1 MGTAP
6 VCHVLA
12 LSRRG
17 AAMAKLATNP
27 CSSSRYDALVSEF
40 GFGSGFASASASF
53 APARVA
59 AMRGPLCA
67 RPLSTLPSVFRPQ
80 SISSWHRPTANSS
93 TYFKTAAARCISST
107 RACQNKSPGEDRTVV
122 QHSASGSDAIAKDA
136 TQAAPRAGSSSTLVD
151 GNGKPTKTESPS
163 DNALAAEQHVLN
175 SSLDKG
181 AKAGRLN
188 LRARLTKEKD
198 DTRKWSTLKEVWRL
212 LRIARRETWPL
223 MGAVSLLLVSSAVTI
238 SVPLTIGKVMNL
250 ATSEAAETTIF
261 GLTLYQF
268 FPALALVFTL
278 GAAANFGRIVLLR
291 VIGERVVSRLRTQLY
306 RRTLAQEGEFFDAN
320 KVGDLTSRFIADTI
334 IVGKSITQNVSDG
347 LRSMISCV
355 ASFIAMAWIS
365 PSLVLTIFLAAP
377 FIGAGTI
384 IYSRVARRLATQS
397 QKALGSLNKIG
408 NERLD
413 SIRTVQAFAGESREV
428 GRYNK
433 QVRKLFNIGKTQAL
447 TDARF
452 FALNGWL
459 GNMIVIGLLWHGG
472 SLVRD
477 GILTLG
483 DLTTFMMYAVYAG
496 TSVIG
501 VTSFLSELMKGVG
514 AATRLFELEDRK
526 PAIPPTL
533 GVPVDSAKGNIE
545 FSNVSFAYP
554 TRPDNQIFKDM
565 NFSIPGGSNV
575 CIVGPSGGGKSTVA
589 SLLLRFY
596 DLDSGSI
603 RLNGIDISTMNAKS
617 LRRHIGVV
625 AQEPVLF
632 SGTIAENIAYS
643 NPRADRAAIVQAA
656 SRANCT
662 FIGKLQK
669 GLDTEV
675 GSRGTQLSG
684 GQKQRIAI
692 ARALLKNPDILIL
705 DEATSALDAES
716 EVAVNAALAQLMSGN
731 MTTISI
737 AHRLSTIKRSDII
750 IVLNNEGGV
759 AETGSYVQLSADK
772 DSAFSKLMEWQMT
785 GGENPHPPAPH
796 RLPHT
801 FNEEADSAEE
811 EFDDVEDNDE
821 DGVDDTKKEGE
832 ERRK

>member
-1 MGTAP
+1 MVSAP
-6 VCHVLA
+6 VRHVLLPSPQRSPA
-12 LSRRG
+12 I
-17 AAMAKLATNP
+17 AKLVTRPFLQARHSP
-27 CSSSRYDALVSEF
+27 FSSP
-40 GFGSGFASASASF
+40 FAQ
-53 APARVA
+53 PNVA
-59 AMRGPLCA
+59 AVSSPSYA
-67 RPLSTLPSVFRPQ
+67 QPLSTSSLTTRP
-80 SISSWHRPTANSS
+80 RPTTNGPNPADVSPLLKAITSPCLRASS
-93 TYFKTAAARCISST
+93 AARHLSITRVNQKEIRSS
-107 RACQNKSPGEDRTVV
+107 SSGGEDT
-122 QHSASGSDAIAKDA
+122 AKNA
-136 TQAAPRAGSSSTLVD
+136 TLTTSRFGGDS
-151 GNGKPTKTESPS
+151 GNGTTVPTEGAVGTSSQPENPVAIEKHTP
-163 DNALAAEQHVLN
+163 N
-175 SSLDKG
+175 SSLEKDT
-181 AKAGRLN
+181 KAGRLN

-198 DTRKWSTLKEVWRL
+198 DTRKWSTLREVWRL
-212 LRIARRETWPL
+212 LRYARRETWPL

-238 SVPLTIGKVMNL
+238 TVPLTIGKVMNL
-250 ATSEAAETTIF
+250 ATSGSAESTIF
-261 GLTLYQF
+261 GLTMYQF
-268 FPALALVFTL
+268 FPALALVFTI

-291 VIGERVVSRLRTQLY
+291 VIGERVVTRLRSLLY
-306 RRTLAQEGEFFDAN
+306 RKTLAQEGEFFDAN
-320 KVGDLTSRFIADTI
+320 KVGDLTSRFIADTT

-347 LRSMISCV
+347 LRSIISCT

-384 IYSRVARRLATQS
+384 VYSRIARRLATQS

-408 NERLD
+408 NERLE
-413 SIRTVQAFAGESREV
+413 SIRTVQAFAAESREV
-428 GRYNK
+428 GRYNT

-526 PAIPPTL
+526 PAIAPTR
-533 GVPVDSAKGNIE
+533 GVPVKSAKGTIE
-545 FSNVSFAYP
+545 FSDVSFAYP
-554 TRPDNQIFKDM
+554 TRPDNQIFKNM

-575 CIVGPSGGGKSTVA
+575 CIVGPSGGGKSTVT

-596 DLDSGSI
+596 DLDSGAI
-603 RLNGIDISTMNAKS
+603 RVNGVEIATMNAKS

-643 NPRADRAAIVQAA
+643 NPRADRADIVQAA

-662 FIGKLQK
+662 FISKLQK

-750 IVLNNEGGV
+750 IVLNNEGSV
-759 AETGSYVQLSADK
+759 AETGSYTELSADK
-772 DSAFSKLMEWQMT
+772 DSAFSKLMKWQMT
-785 GGENPHPPAPH
+785 GSENPHPPAPPH
-796 RLPHT
+796 RLSH
-801 FNEEADSAEE
+801 NVNAEAETAEE
-811 EFDDVEDNDE
+811 EYEVIDEEEVDDVEKEDE
-821 DGVDDTKKEGE
+821 Q
-832 ERRK
+832 RRK

>member
-1 MGTAP
+1 MVSAP
-6 VCHVLA
+6 VCRA
-12 LSRRG
+12 LLPPQHG
-17 AAMAKLATNP
+17 AAMANLSTRTSLLARNGQSP
-27 CSSSRYDALVSEF
+27 FSSPYTQANVATISGLSRVQQPLSPLSLAIRPPTPHERNSINSSPLLKATTSLRL
-40 GFGSGFASASASF
+40 GSGLARRFSIFRVFQKNTQNTSSA
-53 APARVA
+53 
-59 AMRGPLCA
+59 GKN
-67 RPLSTLPSVFRPQ
+67 T
-80 SISSWHRPTANSS
+80 
-93 TYFKTAAARCISST
+93 
-107 RACQNKSPGEDRTVV
+107 
-122 QHSASGSDAIAKDA
+122 AKDA
-136 TQAAPRAGSSSTLVD
+136 TLVASRS
-151 GNGKPTKTESPS
+151 GNGRIVLKENAFNTNPQPQPQLPTTTEQQAS
-163 DNALAAEQHVLN
+163 AE
-175 SSLDKG
+175 KG
-181 AKAGRLN
+181 AKAVRLN

-198 DTRKWSTLKEVWRL
+198 DTRRWSSLREVWRL

-250 ATSEAAETTIF
+250 ATSDAADTTIF
-261 GLTLYQF
+261 GLTMYQF
-268 FPALALVFTL
+268 FPALALVFTI

-306 RRTLAQEGEFFDAN
+306 RKTLAQEGEFFDAN
-320 KVGDLTSRFIADTI
+320 KVGDITSRFIADTT

-347 LRSMISCV
+347 LRAIISCT

-384 IYSRVARRLATQS
+384 VYSRIARRLATQS
-397 QKALGSLNKIG
+397 QKALGALNKIG
-408 NERLD
+408 NERLE
-413 SIRTVQAFAGESREV
+413 SIRTIQAFVGESQEV
-428 GRYNK
+428 GRYNT

-452 FALNGWL
+452 FTFNGWI

-477 GILTLG
+477 GFLTLG

-501 VTSFLSELMKGVG
+501 VSSFLSELMKGVG
-514 AATRLFELEDRK
+514 AASRLFELEDRK
-526 PAIPPTL
+526 PAISPTR
-533 GVPVDSAKGNIE
+533 GIRVESAKGLIE

-554 TRPDNQIFKDM
+554 TRPDNQIFKNM
-565 NFSIPGGSNV
+565 SFSIPQGSNV
-575 CIVGPSGGGKSTVA
+575 CIVGPSGGGKSTVT

-596 DLDSGSI
+596 NLDGGSI
-603 RLNGIDISTMNAKS
+603 RLNGVDIASMNAKS
-617 LRRHIGVV
+617 LRRRIGVV
-625 AQEPVLF
+625 SQEPVLF

-656 SRANCT
+656 QRANCN
-662 FIGKLQK
+662 FISKLQK
-669 GLDTEV
+669 GIDTEV

-716 EVAVNAALAQLMSGN
+716 ELAVNAALAHLMNGN

-750 IVLNNEGGV
+750 IVLNSEGAV
-759 AETGSYVQLSADK
+759 AETGSYAKLSADK
-772 DSAFSKLMEWQMT
+772 DSAFSKLIEWQMT
-785 GGENPHPPAPH
+785 GGENPSPPAH
-796 RLPHT
+796 QLLHSI
-801 FNEEADSAEE
+801 NEDPETVEE
-811 EFDDVEDNDE
+811 EFEEAEDIDEEEVDND
-821 DGVDDTKKEGE
+821 VKEE
-832 ERRK
+832 EKRQK

>member
-1 MGTAP
+1 MAP
-6 VCHVLA
+6 VRHA
-12 LSRRG
+12 L
-17 AAMAKLATNP
+17 LP
-27 CSSSRYDALVSEF
+27 F
-40 GFGSGFASASASF
+40 
-53 APARVA
+53 PQ
-59 AMRGPLCA
+59 RGP
-67 RPLSTLPSVFRPQ
+67 
-80 SISSWHRPTANSS
+80 
-93 TYFKTAAARCISST
+93 
-107 RACQNKSPGEDRTVV
+107 
-122 QHSASGSDAIAKDA
+122 AIAKLVA
-136 TQAAPRAGSSSTLVD
+136 HPSPFFSPFAQASVAAISSSPSYAQPSSTLSLTTRSRPTTNRPSPAGSSPLLKAITSPRCPASAARGFSVTRISQIQ
-151 GNGKPTKTESPS
+151 GSPS
-163 DNALAAEQHVLN
+163 GREDTARNATLTATRSGDVSSNGTTVPTQGVVNTSSQPENPAAVEAHTLN
-175 SSLDKG
+175 SSLEKNT
-181 AKAGRLN
+181 KAGRLN

-198 DTRKWSTLKEVWRL
+198 EARKWSTLREVWRL

-223 MGAVSLLLVSSAVTI
+223 LGAISLLLVSSAVTI

-250 ATSEAAETTIF
+250 ATSDSAETTIF
-261 GLTLYQF
+261 GLTMYQF
-268 FPALALVFTL
+268 FPALALVFTI

-291 VIGERVVSRLRTQLY
+291 VIGERVVSRLRSLLY
-306 RRTLAQEGEFFDAN
+306 RKTLAQEGEFFDAN
-320 KVGDLTSRFIADTI
+320 KVGDLTSRFIADTT

-347 LRSMISCV
+347 LRSIISCT

-384 IYSRVARRLATQS
+384 VYSRIARRLATQS

-408 NERLD
+408 NERLE
-413 SIRTVQAFAGESREV
+413 SIRTVQAFAGESQEV
-428 GRYNK
+428 GRYNQ

-472 SLVRD
+472 SLVRE
-477 GILTLG
+477 GFLSLG

-526 PAIPPTL
+526 PAIAPTR
-533 GVPVDSAKGNIE
+533 GVPVQSAKGLIE
-545 FSNVSFAYP
+545 FSGVSFAYP
-554 TRPDNQIFKDM
+554 TRPDNQIFKNM
-565 NFSIPGGSNV
+565 SFSIPGGSNV
-575 CIVGPSGGGKSTVA
+575 CIVGPSGGGKSTVT

-603 RLNGIDISTMNAKS
+603 RVNGVDIATMNAKS

-643 NPRADRAAIVQAA
+643 DPRANRAAIVQAA

-662 FIGKLQK
+662 FISKLQK

-750 IVLNNEGGV
+750 IVLNNEGSV
-759 AETGSYVQLSADK
+759 AETGSYAELSSDK
-772 DSAFSKLMEWQMT
+772 NTAFSKLMEWQMT
-785 GGENPHPPAPH
+785 GGENPHPPALPH
-796 RLPHT
+796 RLPH
-801 FNEEADSAEE
+801 NVDAEAEAAEE
-811 EFDDVEDNDE
+811 EYEVDEEEVDDVE
-821 DGVDDTKKEGE
+821 TEGE
-832 ERRK
+832 QRRR

>member
-1 MGTAP
+1 MVSSAP
-6 VCHVLA
+6 VRHVLP
-12 LSRRG
+12 LPRRG
-17 AAMAKLATNP
+17 ASIAQQLTTCP
-27 CSSSRYDALVSEF
+27 RLQPRHSP
-40 GFGSGFASASASF
+40 FAGVTSASSPSARSF
-53 APARVA
+53 SVSSLTIQSRPTFLRPNPTDPSPFLSATTGLGLRAVA
-59 AMRGPLCA
+59 ARQFSVTRIIKKDLQNN
-67 RPLSTLPSVFRPQ
+67 ST
-80 SISSWHRPTANSS
+80 T
-93 TYFKTAAARCISST
+93 
-107 RACQNKSPGEDRTVV
+107 
-122 QHSASGSDAIAKDA
+122 KDA
-136 TQAAPRAGSSSTLVD
+136 TIVASRSNPVGDNATTVLKDAVEESTAIEKNAPGSSLEK
-151 GNGKPTKTESPS
+151 GTK
-163 DNALAAEQHVLN
+163 
-175 SSLDKG
+175 G
-181 AKAGRLN
+181 GRVN

-198 DTRKWSTLKEVWRL
+198 DARKWSTLKEVWRL

-223 MGAVSLLLVSSAVTI
+223 LGAVSLLLVSSAVTI

-250 ATSEAAETTIF
+250 ATSDTAEATIF

-278 GAAANFGRIVLLR
+278 GAAANFGRIILLR
-291 VIGERVVSRLRTQLY
+291 VIGERVVSRLRSQLY
-306 RRTLAQEGEFFDAN
+306 RKTLAQEGEFFDAN
-320 KVGDLTSRFIADTI
+320 KVGDLTSRFIADTT

-347 LRSMISCV
+347 LRSIISCT

-384 IYSRVARRLATQS
+384 FYSRVARRLATQS

-408 NERLD
+408 NERLE
-413 SIRTVQAFAGESREV
+413 SIRTVQAFAAESKEV
-428 GRYNK
+428 GRYNS

-447 TDARF
+447 MDARF

-477 GILTLG
+477 GFLTLG

-526 PAIPPTL
+526 PAIPPTR
-533 GVPVDSAKGNIE
+533 GVPIHSAKGLIE
-545 FSNVSFAYP
+545 FSDVSFAYP
-554 TRPDNQIFKDM
+554 TRPDNQIFKNM

-575 CIVGPSGGGKSTVA
+575 CIVGPSGGGKSTVT

-596 DLDSGSI
+596 DLDSGLI
-603 RLNGIDISTMNAKS
+603 RVNGMDISKVNAKS
-617 LRRHIGVV
+617 LRRRIGVV

-662 FIGKLQK
+662 FIAKLSK

-716 EVAVNAALAQLMSGN
+716 EVAVNAALARLMGGN

-750 IVLNNEGGV
+750 IVLNDKGAV
-759 AETGSYVQLSADK
+759 AETGSYTQLSADEN
-772 DSAFSKLMEWQMT
+772 SAFSKLMEWQMT
-785 GGENPHPPAPH
+785 GGENPHPHSPAPY
-796 RLPHT
+796 RPPHH
-801 FNEEADSAEE
+801 EEEPVEE
-811 EFDDVEDNDE
+811 EFDEEEVEE
-821 DGVDDTKKEGE
+821 VEKEGE
-832 ERRK
+832 KREK

>member
-1 MGTAP
+1 MMVSAP
-6 VCHVLA
+6 VRHVLPFPQC
-12 LSRRG
+12 G
-17 AAMAKLATNP
+17 AAIVKRAVRPVFQPHHTHL
-27 CSSSRYDALVSEF
+27 SSSIVQANPVVTGR
-40 GFGSGFASASASF
+40 
-53 APARVA
+53 
-59 AMRGPLCA
+59 PLCA
-67 RPLSTLPSVFRPQ
+67 RS
-80 SISSWHRPTANSS
+80 SS
-93 TYFKTAAARCISST
+93 TQPIIIQSRPASDRVNPVSPAPLAHGSVLLRVAMSPCLRAGAT
-107 RACQNKSPGEDRTVV
+107 RQFSLSRINRRD
-122 QHSASGSDAIAKDA
+122 
-136 TQAAPRAGSSSTLVD
+136 TQGSSSIGKDVAQNKTLVASVPKED
-151 GNGKPTKTESPS
+151 
-163 DNALAAEQHVLN
+163 VVN
-175 SSLDKG
+175 SSSQQEPTAVTEKHNPNTALEKG
-181 AKAGRLN
+181 TKAGRLN
-188 LRARLTKEKD
+188 LRARLSKEKD
-198 DTRKWSTLKEVWRL
+198 EARKWSTLREVWRL

-223 MGAVSLLLVSSAVTI
+223 LGAVALLLVSSAVTI

-250 ATSEAAETTIF
+250 ATSGAADTTIF
-261 GLTLYQF
+261 GLSMYQF
-268 FPALALVFTL
+268 FPALALVFTM
-278 GAAANFGRIVLLR
+278 GAAANFGRIILLR
-291 VIGERVVSRLRTQLY
+291 VIGERVVSRLRSQLY
-306 RRTLAQEGEFFDAN
+306 RKTLAQEGEFFDAN
-320 KVGDLTSRFIADTI
+320 KVGDLTSRFIADTT

-347 LRSMISCV
+347 LRSIISCT

-397 QKALGSLNKIG
+397 QKALGALNKIG

-413 SIRTVQAFAGESREV
+413 SIRTVQAFAAESREV
-428 GRYNK
+428 GRYNT

-472 SLVRD
+472 SLVRE
-477 GILTLG
+477 GFLTLG

-533 GVPVDSAKGNIE
+533 GVRVDSAKGVIE
-545 FSNVSFAYP
+545 FSDVSFAYP
-554 TRPDNQIFKDM
+554 TRPDNQIFRNM
-565 NFSIPGGSNV
+565 NFSIPSGSNV
-575 CIVGPSGGGKSTVA
+575 CIVGPSGGGKSTVT

-596 DLDSGSI
+596 DLDGGSI
-603 RLNGIDISTMNAKS
+603 RINGVDIATMNAKS

-643 NPRADRAAIVQAA
+643 NPQADRAAIVQAA

-662 FIGKLQK
+662 FIAKLQK

-750 IVLNNEGGV
+750 IVLNNEGSV
-759 AETGSYVQLSADK
+759 AETGSYAQLSADK
-772 DSAFSKLMEWQMT
+772 STAFSKLMEWQMT
-785 GGENPHPPAPH
+785 GGENPNSALPR
-796 RLPHT
+796 RLPHRVD
-801 FNEEADSAEE
+801 EETDATEE
-811 EFDDVEDNDE
+811 EFEEAEDIDQEEVGNVRKEDE
-821 DGVDDTKKEGE
+821 KE
-832 ERRK
+832 RK

>member
-1 MGTAP
+1 MVSAP
-6 VCHVLA
+6 VRHVL
-12 LSRRG
+12 LPLPQRG
-17 AAMAKLATNP
+17 AAIAKLATRP
-27 CSSSRYDALVSEF
+27 SLQASRAPFSPPF
-40 GFGSGFASASASF
+40 AQASGAARCRPSCAQSF
-53 APARVA
+53 
-59 AMRGPLCA
+59 
-67 RPLSTLPSVFRPQ
+67 
-80 SISSWHRPTANSS
+80 SISSLTTFSRPTADGRHPANSS
-93 TYFKTAAARCISST
+93 PLTAIMRPRLRSGAVSRFSITSINRKGIRGSS
-107 RACQNKSPGEDRTVV
+107 P
-122 QHSASGSDAIAKDA
+122 SGDDTAKN
-136 TQAAPRAGSSSTLVD
+136 TTLVAPRS
-151 GNGKPTKTESPS
+151 GNVGGNATAVQPEGAINASPQPKTPVAVEKHTPS
-163 DNALAAEQHVLN
+163 L
-175 SSLDKG
+175 SLEKG
-181 AKAGRLN
+181 TKAGRVN
-188 LRARLTKEKD
+188 LRARLSKEKD
-198 DTRKWSTLKEVWRL
+198 DARKWSTLKEVWRL

-223 MGAVSLLLVSSAVTI
+223 LGAVSLLLVSSAVTI
-238 SVPLTIGKVMNL
+238 SVPLTIGRVMNL
-250 ATSEAAETTIF
+250 ATTDSAETTIF
-261 GLTLYQF
+261 GLTMYQF
-268 FPALALVFTL
+268 FPALALVFTI
-278 GAAANFGRIVLLR
+278 GAAANFGRIILLR
-291 VIGERVVSRLRTQLY
+291 VIGERVVSRLRSQLY
-306 RRTLAQEGEFFDAN
+306 RKTLAQEGEFFDAN
-320 KVGDLTSRFIADTI
+320 KVGDLTSRFIADTT

-347 LRSMISCV
+347 LRSIISCT

-384 IYSRVARRLATQS
+384 VYSRVARRLATQS
-397 QKALGSLNKIG
+397 QRALGALNKIG
-408 NERLD
+408 NERLE
-413 SIRTVQAFAGESREV
+413 SIRTIQAFAGESQEV
-428 GRYNK
+428 GRYNH

-477 GILTLG
+477 GFLTLG

-501 VTSFLSELMKGVG
+501 VTSFLSELLKGVG

-526 PAIPPTL
+526 PAIAPTR
-533 GVPVDSAKGNIE
+533 GVPVQSAQGLIE
-545 FSNVSFAYP
+545 FSDVSFAYP
-554 TRPDNQIFKDM
+554 TRPDNQIFKNM
-565 NFSIPGGSNV
+565 SFSIPGGSNV
-575 CIVGPSGGGKSTVA
+575 CIVGPSGGGKSTVT

-596 DLDSGSI
+596 DLDGGSV
-603 RLNGIDISTMNAKS
+603 RVNGVDIATMNAKS

-643 NPRADRAAIVQAA
+643 NPQADRAAIVQAA

-662 FIGKLQK
+662 FISKLSK

-750 IVLNNEGGV
+750 IVLNSEGSV
-759 AETGSYVQLSADK
+759 AETGSYTQLSADK
-772 DSAFSKLMEWQMT
+772 GSAFSKLMEWQMT
-785 GGENPHPPAPH
+785 GGENPNPPAPPY
-796 RLPHT
+796 RPPHDLNAEAET
-801 FNEEADSAEE
+801 ADEEFEVIDEE
-811 EFDDVEDNDE
+811 EVEE
-821 DGVDDTKKEGE
+821 VKKKGE
-832 ERRK
+832 KQRR

>member
-1 MGTAP
+1 M
-6 VCHVLA
+6 
-12 LSRRG
+12 
-17 AAMAKLATNP
+17 
-27 CSSSRYDALVSEF
+27 VS
-40 GFGSGFASASASF
+40 
-53 APARVA
+53 APARPVLLFPRHGAAVA
-59 AMRGPLCA
+59 RVLMRPSLPA
-67 RPLSTLPSVFRPQ
+67 RHEFSFPFPHADIAGTYGLSYCRLAP
-80 SISSWHRPTANSS
+80 
-93 TYFKTAAARCISST
+93 ISST
-107 RACQNKSPGEDRTVV
+107 ALRPHPTRYGAESAEASLRLKATATAAISTATLGLGAGRARQFSFWRTNQKDIQSNASNGDGTAKKGTTFAASLPSNAAADSAVIPKGDTLNTNPEHDQN
-122 QHSASGSDAIAKDA
+122 ASNS
-136 TQAAPRAGSSSTLVD
+136 
-151 GNGKPTKTESPS
+151 
-163 DNALAAEQHVLN
+163 LA
-175 SSLDKG
+175 DKG
-181 AKAGRLN
+181 IKGGKLN

-198 DTRKWSTLKEVWRL
+198 DARRWSSLREIWRL
-212 LRIARRETWPL
+212 LRIARQETLPL
-223 MGAVSLLLVSSAVTI
+223 LGAVSLLLVSSAVTI

-250 ATSEAAETTIF
+250 STSDSADTTIF
-261 GLTLYQF
+261 GLTTYQF
-268 FPALALVFTL
+268 FPALALVFTI
-278 GAAANFGRIVLLR
+278 GAAANFGRIILLR
-291 VIGERVVSRLRTQLY
+291 IIGERVVSRLRSQLY
-306 RRTLAQEGEFFDAN
+306 RKTLRQEGEFFDAN
-320 KVGDLTSRFIADTI
+320 KVGDLTSRFIADTT

-347 LRSMISCV
+347 LRSIISCT
-355 ASFIAMAWIS
+355 ASFLAMAWIS

-397 QKALGSLNKIG
+397 QKALGALNKVG
-408 NERLD
+408 NERLE
-413 SIRTVQAFAGESREV
+413 SIRTIQAFAGESQEV
-428 GRYNK
+428 GRYNN

-447 TDARF
+447 MDARF
-452 FALNGWL
+452 FALNGWI

-526 PAIPPTL
+526 PVISPTI
-533 GVPVDSAKGNIE
+533 GTPVHSAKGLIE
-545 FSNVSFAYP
+545 FSDVSFAYP
-554 TRPDNQIFKDM
+554 TRPDNQIFKNM
-565 NFSIPGGSNV
+565 SFSIPGGGNV
-575 CIVGPSGGGKSTVA
+575 CIVGPSGGGKSTVT

-596 DLDSGSI
+596 DLNSGSI
-603 RLNGIDISTMNAKS
+603 LLNGVDIKTMNAKS
-617 LRRHIGVV
+617 LRRRIGVV

-662 FIGKLQK
+662 FISKLQK

-716 EVAVNAALAQLMSGN
+716 EVAVNAALAQLMRGN

-750 IVLNNEGGV
+750 IVLNSEGAV
-759 AETGSYVQLSADK
+759 AQTGSYAQLSADK
-772 DSAFSKLMEWQMT
+772 DSAFSKLMEWQMN
-785 GGENPHPPAPH
+785 GGENPKPPAAR
-796 RLPHT
+796 RLPHDDD
-801 FNEEADSAEE
+801 ADAETAAEE
-811 EFDDVEDNDE
+811 LDEAGDIEEEDVETEKE
-821 DGVDDTKKEGE
+821 DAK
-832 ERRK
+832 RRK

>member
-1 MGTAP
+1 MAASIRP
-6 VCHVLA
+6 VVPFPG
-12 LSRRG
+12 RG
-17 AAMAKLATNP
+17 AAMAKLAK
-27 CSSSRYDALVSEF
+27 CSSLQARCNIFSSSFAQANAT
-40 GFGSGFASASASF
+40 ASA
-53 APARVA
+53 A
-59 AMRGPLCA
+59 AAAAGGPSCA
-67 RPLSTLPSVFRPQ
+67 RPF
-80 SISSWHRPTANSS
+80 SISSRFVQLRPACHGPHLLNSS
-93 TYFKTAAARCISST
+93 PLLRATTSPRLRAGTATQFSTTRIS
-107 RACQNKSPGEDRTVV
+107 R
-122 QHSASGSDAIAKDA
+122 KDA
-136 TQAAPRAGSSSTLVD
+136 QTTPSSGGDAPRNAIRLASKS
-151 GNGKPTKTESPS
+151 GNGGA
-163 DNALAAEQHVLN
+163 DGIAALKEDVAQPGSQPEHSTVADQQTLN
-175 SSLDKG
+175 SSLEKG
-181 AKAGRLN
+181 TKAGRLN

-198 DTRKWSTLKEVWRL
+198 DTRKWSTLREVWRL
-212 LRIARRETWPL
+212 LRIARRETLPL
-223 MGAVSLLLVSSAVTI
+223 LGAVSLLLVSSAVTI

-250 ATSEAAETTIF
+250 ATNGSAETTIF
-261 GLTLYQF
+261 GLTMYQF
-268 FPALALVFTL
+268 FPALAVVFTI
-278 GAAANFGRIVLLR
+278 GAAANFGRIILLR

-306 RRTLAQEGEFFDAN
+306 RKTLAQEAEFFDAN
-320 KVGDLTSRFIADTI
+320 KVGDLTSRFIADTT

-347 LRSMISCV
+347 LRSIISCC

-384 IYSRVARRLATQS
+384 VYSRVARRLATQS

-408 NERLD
+408 NERLE
-413 SIRTVQAFAGESREV
+413 SVRTVQAFAGESQEV
-428 GRYNK
+428 GRYNT
-433 QVRKLFNIGKTQAL
+433 QVRKLFNIGKTQAV

-477 GILTLG
+477 GFLTLG

-526 PAIPPTL
+526 PAIPPTR
-533 GVPVDSAKGNIE
+533 GVAVQSAGGLIE

-554 TRPDNQIFKDM
+554 TRPDNQIFKEM

-575 CIVGPSGGGKSTVA
+575 CIVGPSGGGKSTVT

-596 DLDSGSI
+596 ELDSGSI
-603 RLNGIDISTMNAKS
+603 YINGVDISTMNAKS

-625 AQEPVLF
+625 SQEPVLF

-643 NPRADRAAIVQAA
+643 NPRASRADIVQAA

-662 FIGKLQK
+662 FISKLQK

-716 EVAVNAALAQLMSGN
+716 EVAVNAALSQLMSGN

-750 IVLNNEGGV
+750 IVLNNEGAV
-759 AETGSYVQLSADK
+759 AETGSYAQLSADK
-772 DSAFSKLMEWQMT
+772 DSAFSKLMEWQMS
-785 GGENPHPPAPH
+785 GSEYPNHAPPH
-796 RLPHT
+796 RLPHNFSEEAET
-801 FNEEADSAEE
+801 AEEDFEEAEDVDVEEAD
-811 EFDDVEDNDE
+811 DPVKEDE
-821 DGVDDTKKEGE
+821 K
-832 ERRK
+832 RRT

>member
-1 MGTAP
+1 MVAP
-6 VCHVLA
+6 SVRHVMLPPQ
-12 LSRRG
+12 LPQRG
-17 AAMAKLATNP
+17 AAIAKLVARPSLQARCTAFSCPSAQIKSYVRSSPASSVVAWPRSTTHPRNP
-27 CSSSRYDALVSEF
+27 AHSFSLTAIVGPRSRGSALRQFSITRTAQKDIQSTSSNSHDAAKNPALVASRPGNVGGNETTTLTEGAANANRQSEDL
-40 GFGSGFASASASF
+40 
-53 APARVA
+53 VA
-59 AMRGPLCA
+59 AEKHA
-67 RPLSTLPSVFRPQ
+67 PS
-80 SISSWHRPTANSS
+80 
-93 TYFKTAAARCISST
+93 
-107 RACQNKSPGEDRTVV
+107 
-122 QHSASGSDAIAKDA
+122 SA
-136 TQAAPRAGSSSTLVD
+136 L
-151 GNGKPTKTESPS
+151 E
-163 DNALAAEQHVLN
+163 
-175 SSLDKG
+175 KG
-181 AKAGRLN
+181 TKAGRLN
-188 LRARLTKEKD
+188 LRARLSKEKEEP
-198 DTRKWSTLKEVWRL
+198 RKWSTLKEVWRL
-212 LRIARRETWPL
+212 LRIARRETWAL
-223 MGAVSLLLVSSAVTI
+223 LGAVSLLLISSAVTI

-250 ATSEAAETTIF
+250 ATSNSGENTIF

-278 GAAANFGRIVLLR
+278 GAAANFGRIILLR
-291 VIGERVVSRLRTQLY
+291 VIGERVVSRLRSQLY
-306 RRTLAQEGEFFDAN
+306 RKTLAQEGEFFDAN
-320 KVGDLTSRFIADTI
+320 KVGDLTSRFIADTT

-347 LRSMISCV
+347 LRSIISCT

-377 FIGAGTI
+377 FIGAGTVW
-384 IYSRVARRLATQS
+384 YSRIARRLATQS
-397 QKALGSLNKIG
+397 QKALGGLNKIG
-408 NERLD
+408 NERLE
-413 SIRTVQAFAGESREV
+413 SIRTVQAFAAEAQEV

-472 SLVRD
+472 SLVRE
-477 GILTLG
+477 GFLTLG

-526 PAIPPTL
+526 PAIPPTR
-533 GVPVDSAKGNIE
+533 GVRVQSAKGVIE
-545 FSNVSFAYP
+545 FSDVSFAYP
-554 TRPDNQIFKDM
+554 TRPDNQIFKNM
-565 NFSIPGGSNV
+565 SFSIPGGSNV
-575 CIVGPSGGGKSTVA
+575 CVVGPSGGGKSTVT

-596 DLDSGSI
+596 DVDSGSI
-603 RLNGIDISTMNAKS
+603 RLNGVDIATMNAKS
-617 LRRHIGVV
+617 LRRRIGVV

-662 FIGKLQK
+662 FISKLQK

-750 IVLNNEGGV
+750 IVLNNEGSV
-759 AETGSYVQLSADK
+759 AETGSYTQLSADK

-785 GGENPHPPAPH
+785 GGENPHPASPPYRPPH
-796 RLPHT
+796 NHDLEGET
-801 FNEEADSAEE
+801 ADE
-811 EFDDVEDNDE
+811 EFDVIDE
-821 DGVDDTKKEGE
+821 DEVEEGE
-832 ERRK
+832 KEEAKPRR

>member
-1 MGTAP
+1 MVSSAP
-6 VCHVLA
+6 VRHA
-12 LSRRG
+12 LPLPRHG
-17 AAMAKLATNP
+17 ASIAQQLATCP
-27 CSSSRYDALVSEF
+27 RLQPRHGPFAGVTAASSTSTRLFSVS
-40 GFGSGFASASASF
+40 S
-53 APARVA
+53 
-59 AMRGPLCA
+59 L
-67 RPLSTLPSVFRPQ
+67 TIQ
-80 SISSWHRPTANSS
+80 SRPTRLRPNPTDPSPFLHA
-93 TYFKTAAARCISST
+93 TTALGLRAAAARQFSATRTIKKDLQSSST
-107 RACQNKSPGEDRTVV
+107 T
-122 QHSASGSDAIAKDA
+122 KDA
-136 TQAAPRAGSSSTLVD
+136 TIVASRSSNVGDNAATVLKDVVEESAAIEKHSPGSSL
-151 GNGKPTKTESPS
+151 E
-163 DNALAAEQHVLN
+163 
-175 SSLDKG
+175 KG
-181 AKAGRLN
+181 TKAGRLN

-198 DTRKWSTLKEVWRL
+198 EARKWSTLKEVWRL

-223 MGAVSLLLVSSAVTI
+223 LGAVSLLLVSSAVTI

-250 ATSEAAETTIF
+250 ATSGAAETTIF

-268 FPALALVFTL
+268 FPALALVFTM
-278 GAAANFGRIVLLR
+278 GAAANFGRIILLR
-291 VIGERVVSRLRTQLY
+291 VIGERVVSRLRSQLY
-306 RRTLAQEGEFFDAN
+306 RKTLAQEGEFFDAN
-320 KVGDLTSRFIADTI
+320 KVGDLTSRFIADTT

-347 LRSMISCV
+347 LRSIISCT

-384 IYSRVARRLATQS
+384 IYSRIARRLATQS

-408 NERLD
+408 NERLE
-413 SIRTVQAFAGESREV
+413 SIRTVQAFAAESKEV
-428 GRYNK
+428 GRYNT

-447 TDARF
+447 MDARF

-472 SLVRD
+472 SLVRE
-477 GILTLG
+477 GFLTLG

-526 PAIPPTL
+526 PAIPPTR
-533 GVPVDSAKGNIE
+533 GVPIHSAKGLIE
-545 FSNVSFAYP
+545 FSDVSFAYP
-554 TRPDNQIFKDM
+554 TRPDNQIFKNM

-575 CIVGPSGGGKSTVA
+575 CIVGPSGGGKSTVT

-603 RLNGIDISTMNAKS
+603 RVNGVDIATVNAKS
-617 LRRHIGVV
+617 LRRRIGVV

-662 FIGKLQK
+662 FIAKLQK

-750 IVLNNEGGV
+750 IVLNDKGAV
-759 AETGSYVQLSADK
+759 AETGSYAQLSADK

-785 GGENPHPPAPH
+785 GGENPHPNSTPYRPPH
-796 RLPHT
+796 H
-801 FNEEADSAEE
+801 EEETVEE
-811 EFDDVEDNDE
+811 EFEEEEVEDVKEDE
-821 DGVDDTKKEGE
+821 KREK
-832 ERRK
+832 

>member
-1 MGTAP
+1 MVSQP
-6 VCHVLA
+6 VRHVL
-12 LSRRG
+12 LPLPQRG
-17 AAMAKLATNP
+17 AAIAKLVARP
-27 CSSSRYDALVSEF
+27 YLDACHAPFSSPLFSLS
-40 GFGSGFASASASF
+40 
-53 APARVA
+53 APARPYSQLLAKNPLVA
-59 AMRGPLCA
+59 WPRPTTNSRTAIISLRIRSGVA
-67 RPLSTLPSVFRPQ
+67 RHFSTTLTSRQDVQRR
-80 SISSWHRPTANSS
+80 SSGDETANS
-93 TYFKTAAARCISST
+93 A
-107 RACQNKSPGEDRTVV
+107 
-122 QHSASGSDAIAKDA
+122 
-136 TQAAPRAGSSSTLVD
+136 TLVASKA
-151 GNGKPTKTESPS
+151 GNLGGVETATGGAVTASPTHEQ
-163 DNALAAEQHVLN
+163 LVAAEKHTSN
-175 SSLDKG
+175 SSLEHG
-181 AKAGRLN
+181 TKAGRLN
-188 LRARLTKEKD
+188 LRARLSKEKD
-198 DTRKWSTLKEVWRL
+198 DGKKWATLKEVWRL
-212 LRIARRETWPL
+212 LRIASRETWPL
-223 MGAVSLLLVSSAVTI
+223 MGAIALLLVSSAVTI

-250 ATSEAAETTIF
+250 ATSNETENKIF
-261 GLTLYQF
+261 GLTMYQF
-268 FPALALVFTL
+268 FPALALVFTI

-291 VIGERVVSRLRTQLY
+291 VIGERVVSRLRSLLY
-306 RRTLAQEGEFFDAN
+306 RKTLAQEGEFFDAN
-320 KVGDLTSRFIADTI
+320 KVGDLTSRFIADTT

-347 LRSMISCV
+347 LRSLISCT

-377 FIGAGTI
+377 FIGAGTV
-384 IYSRVARRLATQS
+384 IYSRIARRLATQS

-408 NERLD
+408 NERLE
-413 SIRTVQAFAGESREV
+413 SIRTVQAFAGESQEV
-428 GRYNK
+428 GRYNI

-459 GNMIVIGLLWHGG
+459 GNMIIIGLLWHGG
-472 SLVRD
+472 TLVKE

-526 PAIPPTL
+526 PAIAPTR
-533 GVPVDSAKGNIE
+533 GVRVQSASGVIE
-545 FSNVSFAYP
+545 FKDVSFAYP
-554 TRPDNQIFKDM
+554 TRPDNQIFKEM
-565 NFSIPGGSNV
+565 SFSIPGGSNV
-575 CIVGPSGGGKSTVA
+575 CIVGPSGGGKSTVT

-603 RLNGIDISTMNAKS
+603 NVNGVDIASMNAKS

-643 NPRADRAAIVQAA
+643 NPRADRAEIVQAA

-731 MTTISI
+731 MTIISI
-737 AHRLSTIKRSDII
+737 AHRLSTIKKSDII
-750 IVLNNEGGV
+750 IVLNSEGSV
-759 AETGSYVQLSADK
+759 AETGSYTQLSADK

-785 GGENPHPPAPH
+785 GGENPHPPAPPSH
-796 RLPHT
+796 RPYD
-801 FNEEADSAEE
+801 FNAAEAEEGAEE
-811 EFDDVEDNDE
+811 EFEVVDEEDVED
-821 DGVDDTKKEGE
+821 VRKEE
-832 ERRK
+832 EKARR

>member
-1 MGTAP
+1 M
-6 VCHVLA
+6 
-12 LSRRG
+12 LSPSVRHAMLPLPLPLPPQLPQRG
-17 AAMAKLATNP
+17 AAIAKLVARPSLQPRCTAFSCPAAQIKSYVRSSPASYVAAWPRPTTHTRSPANSLPLTAIIGPRPRHSALRQFSITRIAQKDSQSTSSNSQHDAARNP
-27 CSSSRYDALVSEF
+27 ALVASRPGNVGGNETSTLTEGAANASRQSEDLV
-40 GFGSGFASASASF
+40 AAEKH
-53 APARVA
+53 APA
-59 AMRGPLCA
+59 
-67 RPLSTLPSVFRPQ
+67 PS
-80 SISSWHRPTANSS
+80 
-93 TYFKTAAARCISST
+93 
-107 RACQNKSPGEDRTVV
+107 
-122 QHSASGSDAIAKDA
+122 SA
-136 TQAAPRAGSSSTLVD
+136 L
-151 GNGKPTKTESPS
+151 E
-163 DNALAAEQHVLN
+163 
-175 SSLDKG
+175 KG
-181 AKAGRLN
+181 TKAGRLN
-188 LRARLTKEKD
+188 LRARLSKEKEEA
-198 DTRKWSTLKEVWRL
+198 RKWSTLKEVWRL

-223 MGAVSLLLVSSAVTI
+223 LGAVSLLLVSSAVTI

-250 ATSEAAETTIF
+250 ATSNSAENTIF

-291 VIGERVVSRLRTQLY
+291 VIGERVVSRLRSQLY
-306 RRTLAQEGEFFDAN
+306 RKTLTQEGEFFDAN
-320 KVGDLTSRFIADTI
+320 KVGDLTSRFIADTT

-347 LRSMISCV
+347 LRSIISCT

-377 FIGAGTI
+377 FIGAGTVW
-384 IYSRVARRLATQS
+384 YSRIARRLATQS
-397 QKALGSLNKIG
+397 QKALGALNKIG
-408 NERLD
+408 NERLE
-413 SIRTVQAFAGESREV
+413 SIRTVQAFAAEAQEV

-472 SLVRD
+472 SLVRE
-477 GILTLG
+477 GFLTLG

-526 PAIPPTL
+526 PAIPPTR
-533 GVPVDSAKGNIE
+533 GVRVQSAKGVIE
-545 FSNVSFAYP
+545 FSDVSFAYP
-554 TRPDNQIFKDM
+554 TRPDNQIFKNM
-565 NFSIPGGSNV
+565 SFSIPGGSNV
-575 CIVGPSGGGKSTVA
+575 CIVGPSGGGKSTVT

-596 DLDSGSI
+596 DIDSGSI
-603 RLNGIDISTMNAKS
+603 RLNGVDIAMMNAKS

-662 FIGKLQK
+662 FISKLQK

-750 IVLNNEGGV
+750 IVLNNEGSV
-759 AETGSYVQLSADK
+759 AETGSYAQLSADK

-785 GGENPHPPAPH
+785 GGENPHPASPPYRPPH
-796 RLPHT
+796 NLDSEGET
-801 FNEEADSAEE
+801 ADE
-811 EFDDVEDNDE
+811 EFDVIDEEEVEE
-821 DGVDDTKKEGE
+821 GGKEE
-832 ERRK
+832 AKPRR